1 MGVSVFSLDEKMLA
15 NSAGGFP
22 AMVGNVP
29 FLMKG
34 LVLRAVLMYPLKED
48 VVGALACEAD
58 RA

>member
-1 MGVSVFSLDEKMLA
+1 MLA